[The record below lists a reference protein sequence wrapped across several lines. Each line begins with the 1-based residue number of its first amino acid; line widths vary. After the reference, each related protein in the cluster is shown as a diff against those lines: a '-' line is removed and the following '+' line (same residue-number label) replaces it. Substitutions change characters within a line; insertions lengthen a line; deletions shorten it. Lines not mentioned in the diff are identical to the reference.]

1 MRNVFR
7 LIVLLTAACAPLLPQ
22 TTPKSAA
29 STTTPQAPAGTRENP
44 LKVSSGIMM
53 GQSIHRPTAVFGKL
67 PCGTKTSGATVMH
80 TLINPEGGVEEV
92 TVISGPEA
100 LRQPWLNAVRQ
111 WTYKPFLVDGKAV
124 WVQTTVAVYVDF
136 GACDPSSK

>member
-7 LIVLLTAACAPLLPQ
+7 LIVLLTAAFAPLLSQ

-53 GQSIHRPTAVFGKL
+53 GQSIYSPKAVFSKL
-67 PCGTKTSGATVMH
+67 PCGTNTSGATVMRA
-80 TLINPEGGVEEV
+80 LIHPEGKVEEV
-92 TVISGPEA
+92 SVVSGPEA
-100 LRQPWLNAVRQ
+100 LRQPWLDAVRQ
-111 WTYKPFLVDGKAV
+111 WTYKPYLVDGRAV
-124 WVQTTVAVYVDF
+124 WVQTTISAYVQF
-136 GACDPSSK
+136 GACDPDSR